1 MSALTFAALAAF
13 HGACARG
20 GPAPTLHV
28 LAHG

>member
-20 GPAPTLHV
+20 GPTPTLHV
-28 LAHG
+28 PAHG